1 MYRFSKKK
9 LRQKSFRFEKF
20 KKKANLIFRFV
31 THSFK
36 SSITFYLVEN
46 TLTNLSQTADL
57 SIIPAY
63 FTD

>member
-1 MYRFSKKK
+1 MLLLPPFTRESV
-9 LRQKSFRFEKF
+9 
-20 KKKANLIFRFV
+20 ANLIFRFIP
-31 THSFK
+31 HSFK